1 MQSQNIFLTNRNL
14 QDLNP
19 LIAGHHRCDPGHSFG
34 PAVRKYTLIHYVI
47 SGTGTLYARGE
58 AYSVR
63 AGQAFI
69 ILPGEVT
76 TYTADQEDPWYYC
89 WVGFNGKLSARFAS
103 LPAVFTPPTDL
114 FAKLERLTR
123 DPSVAEYRLSGEL
136 MQLYAALFAESSDR
150 NPHVQKVENFIR
162 ASYMYPIRVEDIAEQ
177 LNLNRRYL
185 SRLYKEHT
193 GNSMQAFLIK
203 VRMEEGRRLL
213 QEGCSVTDAAHLA
226 GYEDV
231 SNFSKMF
238 KKHYGVSPAFYNA

>member
-14 QDLNP
+14 ADLNP
-19 LIAGHHRCDPGHSFG
+19 LIAGHHHCDPGHSFG

-47 SGTGTLYARGE
+47 AGTGTLYARGE
-58 AYSVR
+58 AYPVK

-89 WVGFNGKLSARFAS
+89 WVGFDGALSQRFAT
-103 LPAVFTPPTDL
+103 LPAVITPPTDL
-114 FAKLERLTR
+114 FTKLSRLTR

-136 MQLYAALFAESSDR
+136 MQLYAALFTESSDR
-150 NPHVQKVENFIR
+150 NPHVRKVENFIR
-162 ASYMYPIRVEDIAEQ
+162 ASYMYPIRVEDIATQ
-177 LNLNRRYL
+177 LNLDRRYL
-185 SRLYKEHT
+185 SRLFKEHT
-193 GNSMQAFLIK
+193 GASVQEFLIQ
-203 VRMEEGRRLL
+203 VRMEESQRLL
-213 QEGCSVTDAAHLA
+213 QEGCSVTDAAHLT

-238 KKHYGVSPAFYNA
+238 KKHFGKSPAIYGK